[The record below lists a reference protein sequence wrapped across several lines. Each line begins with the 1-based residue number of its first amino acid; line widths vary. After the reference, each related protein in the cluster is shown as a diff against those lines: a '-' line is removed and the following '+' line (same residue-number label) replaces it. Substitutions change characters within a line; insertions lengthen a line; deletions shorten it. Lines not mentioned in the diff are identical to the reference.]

1 MTALQTLGTRLAAL
15 PERAL
20 SAAPSFSSS
29 SLRVQRR
36 SWAVGEI
43 LAAFG
48 LGLAL
53 GLGVGLLLAAP
64 SPDEAE
70 AFSDDPGE

>member
-20 SAAPSFSSS
+20 SAAPSFSTN
-29 SLRVQRR
+29 SLRVPRR
-36 SWAVGEI
+36 SWAAGEI

-53 GLGVGLLLAAP
+53 GAGLGLLLAAP
-64 SPDEAE
+64 SPGEAE
-70 AFSDDPGE
+70 ALPDDPGE